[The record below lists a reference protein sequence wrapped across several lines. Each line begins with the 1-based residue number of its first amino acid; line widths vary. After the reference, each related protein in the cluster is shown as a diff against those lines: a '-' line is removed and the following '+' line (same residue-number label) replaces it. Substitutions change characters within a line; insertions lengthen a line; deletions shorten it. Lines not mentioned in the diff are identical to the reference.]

1 MAHWRHPH
9 EVAIVSARSDR
20 ASSARRNGQIGSKQ
34 LFRLRCEYSY
44 SGRGE
49 RGCPATNDLPVT
61 MRLAEPPESC
71 EWLRSA

>member
-1 MAHWRHPH
+1 MTDEWRPRDNGNGAHVEGEGGRGTTP
-9 EVAIVSARSDR
+9 SPNP
-20 ASSARRNGQIGSKQ
+20 ASGEGVLSTEEGQ
-34 LFRLRCEYSY
+34 

-61 MRLAEPPESC
+61 MRLAEPPESG